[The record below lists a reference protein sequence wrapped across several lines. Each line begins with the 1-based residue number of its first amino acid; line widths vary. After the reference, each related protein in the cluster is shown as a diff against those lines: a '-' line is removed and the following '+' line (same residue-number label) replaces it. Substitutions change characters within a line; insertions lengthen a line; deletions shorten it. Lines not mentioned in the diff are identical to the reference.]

1 MMRLTV
7 IFRPCKAF
15 SVSLTY
21 TRKHNVIFAI
31 IQDGSSFQ
39 VWDLYETNT
48 MRRFIL
54 PILLFIVGLGIRVTA
69 WSDLSPIPASQ
80 YLTIQTSTISSPA
93 FSLGESDAL
102 PELELR
108 LAQEWLTA
116 SYPITH
122 PLQAP
127 KYKKI
132 SAWFPPALPWFLATL
147 GAFFGVNQV
156 SSLFLWLNIVCGSLI
171 PPISSG
177 IFSHLRVPLVPHLA
191 FSFFLCCDPV
201 LVFASLERGPGA
213 LGSTVALLVFFC
225 CLPILS
231 RGSSLASI
239 SAAFLIAASIL
250 ISSHSFLPMFFILT
264 RCLQALG
271 STRSGWIPATLL
283 LLVFL
288 NTLIPWHWKVISHQQ
303 GLVLLNS
310 GLAGDFFL
318 TTCNDTTNSNELN
331 HFIKTFYSADFEVL
345 SSPNTSEAKRVRWLI
360 IESLNRISKYPGL
373 WLSRRSQAVSD
384 SLFGNLVFWQKRHHN
399 AGGVVLSCI
408 VWSMPLLLLLAGIG
422 LIRMNKTGQP
432 AKLLQLVMIGWAISL
447 FLHAQGAD
455 LSGRLALEPWLI
467 ILAACGFMKTE
478 THPLPPCSLIN
489 THSRENC

>member
-1 MMRLTV
+1 M

-69 WSDLSPIPASQ
+69 WCDLSPIPASQ
-80 YLTIQTSTISSPA
+80 YLTIQTSTISRPA

-177 IFSHLRVPLVPHLA
+177 I
-191 FSFFLCCDPV
+191 
-201 LVFASLERGPGA
+201 
-213 LGSTVALLVFFC
+213 
-225 CLPILS
+225 
-231 RGSSLASI
+231 SI
-239 SAAFLIAASIL
+239 RID
-250 ISSHSFLPMFFILT
+250 HV
-264 RCLQALG
+264 
-271 STRSGWIPATLL
+271 IPT
-283 LLVFL
+283 
-288 NTLIPWHWKVISHQQ
+288 
-303 GLVLLNS
+303 
-310 GLAGDFFL
+310 
-318 TTCNDTTNSNELN
+318 
-331 HFIKTFYSADFEVL
+331 
-345 SSPNTSEAKRVRWLI
+345 
-360 IESLNRISKYPGL
+360 
-373 WLSRRSQAVSD
+373 
-384 SLFGNLVFWQKRHHN
+384 
-399 AGGVVLSCI
+399 
-408 VWSMPLLLLLAGIG
+408 
-422 LIRMNKTGQP
+422 
-432 AKLLQLVMIGWAISL
+432 
-447 FLHAQGAD
+447 
-455 LSGRLALEPWLI
+455 
-467 ILAACGFMKTE
+467 
-478 THPLPPCSLIN
+478 
-489 THSRENC
+489 

>member
-1 MMRLTV
+1 M
-7 IFRPCKAF
+7 
-15 SVSLTY
+15 
-21 TRKHNVIFAI
+21 
-31 IQDGSSFQ
+31 
-39 VWDLYETNT
+39 
-48 MRRFIL
+48 
-54 PILLFIVGLGIRVTA
+54 
-69 WSDLSPIPASQ
+69 
-80 YLTIQTSTISSPA
+80 
-93 FSLGESDAL
+93 
-102 PELELR
+102 
-108 LAQEWLTA
+108 
-116 SYPITH
+116 
-122 PLQAP
+122 
-127 KYKKI
+127 
-132 SAWFPPALPWFLATL
+132 
-147 GAFFGVNQV
+147 
-156 SSLFLWLNIVCGSLI
+156 
-171 PPISSG
+171 
-177 IFSHLRVPLVPHLA
+177 
-191 FSFFLCCDPV
+191 
-201 LVFASLERGPGA
+201 
-213 LGSTVALLVFFC
+213 
-225 CLPILS
+225 
-231 RGSSLASI
+231 
-239 SAAFLIAASIL
+239 
-250 ISSHSFLPMFFILT
+250 
-264 RCLQALG
+264 
-271 STRSGWIPATLL
+271 
-283 LLVFL
+283 
-288 NTLIPWHWKVISHQQ
+288 
-303 GLVLLNS
+303 LLNS